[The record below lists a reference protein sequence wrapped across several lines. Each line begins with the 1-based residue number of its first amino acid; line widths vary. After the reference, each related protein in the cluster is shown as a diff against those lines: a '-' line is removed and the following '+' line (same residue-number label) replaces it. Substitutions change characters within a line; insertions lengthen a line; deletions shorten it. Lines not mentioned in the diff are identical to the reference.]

1 MSEQKELE
9 KLQAKR
15 AELEAESRSLKEE
28 QKRLEYSVMI
38 LEEKVTIEEISSN
51 NQTAKD
57 VISKL
62 EAKLFELE
70 NRLKP
75 RSQAPQESPPTPPP
89 KETKTEVIVS
99 PEKTAAEEEEELEF
113 AEVAPDEPQESD
125 EENIEE
131 SGVTVTA
138 IDDEALAETQEAKGD
153 KQQEKKKHRFF

>member
-28 QKRLEYSVMI
+28 QKRMEYSVMI
-38 LEEKVTIEEISSN
+38 LEEKVTIEEISNN

-57 VISKL
+57 AISKL
-62 EAKLFELE
+62 EAKLYDLE
-70 NRLKP
+70 NRLKSKP
-75 RSQAPQESPPTPPP
+75 QATPESPPPPPP

-99 PEKTAAEEEEELEF
+99 PEKTEEEELEF
-113 AEVAPDEPQESD
+113 EEAAPAEPQESE
-125 EENIEE
+125 EENVEE

-138 IDDEALAETQEAKGD
+138 IDDEGLAEAQEAKGD